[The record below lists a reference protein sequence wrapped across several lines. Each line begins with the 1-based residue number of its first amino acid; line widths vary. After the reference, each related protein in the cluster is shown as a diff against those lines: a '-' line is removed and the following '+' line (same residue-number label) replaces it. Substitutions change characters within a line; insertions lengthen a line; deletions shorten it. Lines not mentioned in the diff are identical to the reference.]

1 MVTLAILASFFGG
14 VIVGAIL
21 LATYRGSVV
30 VEVPVI
36 VPAPEPVVISPPPAP
51 EPEPEPEPEPAP
63 APAPE
68 PPGPVTERDRFL
80 CVLVRDGAEESVRTM
95 AYLPPKIERQH
106 GPWRSETYRYV
117 GLDPDGR
124 HRFEMTTHG

>member
-36 VPAPEPVVISPPPAP
+36 VPAPEPVVISPPPP
-51 EPEPEPEPEPAP
+51 EPAPEPEPEPAP
-63 APAPE
+63 EPEPE
-68 PPGPVTERDRFL
+68 PPSPVTERDRFL

>member
-1 MVTLAILASFFGG
+1 MVTLAILAAFFGG

-30 VEVPVI
+30 VEVPVV
-36 VPAPEPVVISPPPAP
+36 VPAPEPVIIAPPPPDPEPEPAQ
-51 EPEPEPEPEPAP
+51 EPEPEPD
-63 APAPE
+63 
-68 PPGPVTERDRFL
+68 PPSPVTERDRFL
-80 CVLVRDGAEESVRTM
+80 CVLVRNGAEESVRTM

-117 GLDPDGR
+117 GLDADGR

>member
-36 VPAPEPVVISPPPAP
+36 VPAPEICAAATTGIADADTGAP
-51 EPEPEPEPEPAP
+51 
-63 APAPE
+63 
-68 PPGPVTERDRFL
+68 
-80 CVLVRDGAEESVRTM
+80 GANEVSVNI
-95 AYLPPKIERQH
+95 L
-106 GPWRSETYRYV
+106 YR
-117 GLDPDGR
+117 
-124 HRFEMTTHG
+124 